1 MAPNAVKDDR
11 SQAEL
16 ELEARVRRTVD
27 LQIKRGEQLGI
38 QVAVYRH
45 GRQIVSVAAGD
56 AGFRDAPQPIREDS
70 VFSSFSV
77 TKGVG
82 AAAVHMLA
90 DRGELDVNDPV
101 AKYWPG
107 FAKNGK
113 GAITIAE
120 ALSHQG
126 GLYRMPRPLTTEFFA
141 DWDAGIR
148 WIEDL
153 EPAWTPGTRSGMHAL
168 SWSWVCGGIVDHVV
182 GKRID
187 RFVRE
192 DIAEPLGIADE
203 FLFGIGDRAE
213 GRLTRLRSVK
223 AEGAVAGG
231 VAAKPFPPDHPI
243 FDAMPPDS
251 DVNFNDD
258 RIRRAV
264 APGANGHFSARAL
277 ARFYGALAHT
287 GEVDGARLLSEAYLP
302 RLLEVQVEG
311 IDAVTEVPLRKGVGF
326 LLGGVV
332 EQVYGPIGPNHESFG
347 HTGNGG
353 AVAFGDASRGIGV
366 ALTLNL
372 LKSVPNQL
380 NPAMDICEQIRA
392 GVDAL

>member
-1 MAPNAVKDDR
+1 MTNAVGGGR
-11 SQAEL
+11 SQAER

-27 LQIKRGEQLGI
+27 LQIGRGEQLGI

-45 GRQIVSVAAGD
+45 GRQIVGVAAGD
-56 AGFRDAPQPIREDS
+56 AGLAEPRPVREDS
-70 VFSSFSV
+70 VFSSSSV
-77 TKGVG
+77 TTGV
-82 AAAVHMLA
+82 AATAVHILA
-90 DRGELDVNDPV
+90 DAGDLDLDDPV

-113 GAITIAE
+113 EAITIAE

-126 GLYRMPRPLTTEFFA
+126 GLYRMPRPLTAEFFA

-168 SWSWVCGGIVDHVV
+168 SWGWVCGGIVDHVT
-182 GKRID
+182 GQRID
-187 RFVRE
+187 RFVQ
-192 DIAEPLGIADE
+192 DMIATPLGVADE
-203 FLFGIGDRAE
+203 FMIGIDDRVAD
-213 GRLTRLRSVK
+213 RLTRLTV
-223 AEGAVAGG
+223 AEDGSATTRL
-231 VAAKPFPPDHPI
+231 PPDHPVL
-243 FDAMPPDS
+243 DAMPPDS
-251 DVNFNDD
+251 DVDFNDD

-264 APGANGHFSARAL
+264 APAANGHFSARAL
-277 ARFYGALAHT
+277 ARMYGALAHGGT
-287 GEVDGARLLSEAYLP
+287 IGGTRLLSDGYLP
-302 RLLEVQVEG
+302 RLLEVRAEG
-311 IDAVTEVPLRKGVGF
+311 VDAVTEVPLRKGVGF

-366 ALTLNL
+366 AVTCNL
-372 LKSVPNQL
+372 LTTVPDHL
-380 NPAMDICEQIRA
+380 NPAMEICQLVRA
-392 GVDAL
+392 GVDQL